1 MKKIYIYIY
10 QMISSFLTMCN
21 YAIVYKDDLREKKF
35 TIEKYFIVHK
45 KNYCLYFFRFQ
56 NYHTINCM

>member
-1 MKKIYIYIY
+1 
-10 QMISSFLTMCN
+10 MISSFLTMCN

-56 NYHTINCM
+56 NYHIINCM